1 MWPFV
6 NVALQAGLGGAI
18 KVLGLAGAKAAAA
31 NLAGQG
37 VIHGLAVAAG
47 PIGWAVGGA
56 LTVATILLL

>member
-1 MWPFV
+1 V
-6 NVALQAGLGGAI
+6 NTNQIASQQN
-18 KVLGLAGAKAAAA
+18 KVVAA

-37 VIHGLAVAAG
+37 VIHVLAVAAG

>member
-18 KVLGLAGAKAAAA
+18 KLLGLAGANAAAA

-37 VIHGLAVAAG
+37 VIHVVAAAAG
-47 PIGWAVGGA
+47 PIGWAVSGA
-56 LTVATILLL
+56 LTVATLILL